1 MKKKNTTKRNALRYL
16 SCYAI
21 LTVILFMI
29 MYSILRGV
37 QGIDLSEA
45 LRISIVFAAIMSFG
59 LTMMIMHV
67 KTMDDF
73 YQRYEAIDKEAGGTD
88 SLERLKELYFEAVY
102 LSCDCNNHVTE
113 HTLLKAAMLRE
124 NILRRINEM
133 QADKLKDHE
142 KTNS

>member
-1 MKKKNTTKRNALRYL
+1 MKKKNTTKRKALRYS

-21 LTVILFMI
+21 IAAVLFTI
-29 MYSILRGV
+29 MYTILRGV
-37 QGIDLSEA
+37 QEIDWEEA
-45 LRISIVFAAIMSFG
+45 LRISTIFASVLSFG
-59 LTMMIMHV
+59 LTLMILHV

-73 YQRYEAIDKEAGGTD
+73 YQRYEAIDKEAGSTD
-88 SLERLKELYFEAVY
+88 SFERLKELYFEAVY